1 MWNFLSVHALDLLG
15 TLVGLVY
22 IYQEYKASIYLWITG
37 IIMPAIY
44 IFVYWHAGLYADFGM
59 SVYYVLAAAYG
70 FLSWKF
76 PKKKD
81 IVVAEE
87 RPITHFPK
95 RFVLPSVLVF
105 AMLWGAIYGVLAHF
119 TNSTVPVFDSWGNA
133 LSIIGLWALAK
144 KYLEQWYIWIAV
156 DAELSILYVYKGL
169 PFTGALYALYVVI
182 AIAGVFK
189 WRKIMKEE
197 QQPSLSL

>member
-1 MWNFLSVHALDLLG
+1 MWNFLPVHALDLLG

-44 IFVYWHAGLYADFGM
+44 IFVYWEAGLYADFGM

-76 PKKKD
+76 LKKKD
-81 IVVAEE
+81 TVVAGE

-95 RFVLPSVLVF
+95 RLILPSVLVF
-105 AMLWGAIYGVLAHF
+105 AMLWGAIYWVLAQF
-119 TNSTVPVFDSWGNA
+119 TNSTVPIFDSWGNA

-156 DAELSILYVYKGL
+156 DAELSILYVYKEL
-169 PFTGALYALYVVI
+169 PFTGVLYALYVVI

-189 WRKIMKEE
+189 WRKIMKE
-197 QQPSLSL
+197 QQPNLSL